1 MLIHFIALYGFLL
14 CAGQVHDTVWT
25 WLIPQAPLHPHFP
38 HFGGLLACDSDSG
51 AVLGLAH
58 YRSSLD
64 SLTGVQTGFLHD
76 LYVLPE
82 SRGRGVGALLLQSVA
97 DIGQAE
103 HWSKIE
109 WMTANDN
116 HAGQR
121 L

>member
-1 MLIHFIALYGFLL
+1 MFVFI
-14 CAGQVHDTVWT
+14 CARTFFE
-25 WLIPQAPLHPHFP
+25 AP
-38 HFGGLLACDSDSG
+38 
-51 AVLGLAH
+51 VIGLAH

-64 SLTGVQTGFLHD
+64 TLSGVQTGFLHD

-82 SRGRGVGALLLQSVA
+82 SRSRGVGALLLKSVA
-97 DIGQAE
+97 ELGQAE
-103 HWSKIE
+103 NWSKIE